1 MIKLITRSYL
11 INVFALWFVSQ
22 QISGFVLQNGWK
34 SLLMVAGG
42 LTVLHLIIKPLADL
56 ALGGINFLTL
66 GLVGLLV
73 DAVLL
78 YILTLYFPQVSIT
91 AWSFS
96 GMTVNG
102 FVIPA
107 YDFGV
112 IGTTI
117 CCAAVISFIRTAANL
132 LT

>member
-1 MIKLITRSYL
+1 MIKLVTRSYL
-11 INVFALWFVSQ
+11 INIFSLWFVSNQ
-22 QISGFVLQNGWK
+22 VSGFVLQNGWQ

-42 LTVLHLIIKPLADL
+42 LTVLHLVIKPIADF

-78 YILTLYFPQVSIT
+78 YVLTIYFPQVSIT
-91 AWSFS
+91 AWSFA
-96 GMTVNG
+96 GLTING
-102 FVIPA
+102 IILPP

-117 CCAAVISFIRTAANL
+117 LCATIISAIRTIANL